1 MNINLRGF
9 EGVYERIHKIMNT
22 KTIRNASS
30 VGLST
35 IWMQKKI
42 LSMTSVQENEHD
54 SLVFKLMRLD
64 VN

>member
-1 MNINLRGF
+1 
-9 EGVYERIHKIMNT
+9 MNT